1 MNQKMNKTSVWII
14 YEDYSEYKYVLA
26 KIDEIAKNWDID
38 KYILRYLILKEFA
51 NNQNWQNE
59 LKEKLK
65 NNGQ

>member
-1 MNQKMNKTSVWII
+1 MNKTSVWII
-14 YEDYSEYKYVLA
+14 YKDYSEYKYVLA
-26 KIDEIAKNWDID
+26 KIDEIAKNWNID
-38 KYILRYLILKEFA
+38 KYLLRYLILKEFA